1 MARFRKNGKF
11 NRKINFV
18 RSSKM
23 KYMNKI
29 CTEDHVYGKFTDNLQ
44 DDHGII
50 INCELDVG
58 ASVTVLNDP
67 SHDDCWKEG
76 RRVVELLHLAENLFC
91 KMCTCPLQLLDT
103 VGERK
108 YGLGSV
114 LYIPCSSCKA
124 CNSVET
130 GKRNGK
136 GAFLVNSKAAIG
148 MIHAGIGSTHVN
160 NFLSD
165 LNVPLVNPSTI
176 KKKENEVGKKIHEA
190 AIESCKTVQQQEKN
204 LSNGKIEVSFD
215 GGWQKRGSG
224 WHSDSNTG
232 HTSMIGSI
240 TGKVMD
246 FSLRSRVCNVCEY
259 HQQRKEIVPAHDCSK
274 NWYGSSKGMEPD
286 MAVEMTHNLKDSG
299 CQIQVLHADND
310 STTTS
315 RMKVDFDDL
324 EKKDDQ
330 NHVKKGFSKKLYEL
344 SKKFK
349 ELKHP
354 DVIPYMVRC
363 FLYAV
368 KENTGS
374 VENIQLALKR
384 MVLHIFGD
392 HTLCENA
399 EWCTYANDPF
409 NFK

>member
-1 MARFRKNGKF
+1 MARYGKNGKF

-18 RSSKM
+18 RSSRM
-23 KYMNKI
+23 KYVNKK
-29 CTEDHVYGKFTDNLQ
+29 CTDDHPYGKFTDNLQ
-44 DDHGII
+44 DNII
-50 INCELDVG
+50 LNCELDVG
-58 ASVTVLNDP
+58 ASVTVSNDP
-67 SHDDCWKEG
+67 SHDDSLKEG
-76 RRVVELLHLAENLFC
+76 RRVVELLHLAQNLFC
-91 KMCTCPLQLLDT
+91 KMCNCPFQLMDT

-148 MIHAGIGSTHVN
+148 HA
-160 NFLSD
+160 
-165 LNVPLVNPSTI
+165 
-176 KKKENEVGKKIHEA
+176 
-190 AIESCKTVQQQEKN
+190 
-204 LSNGKIEVSFD
+204 
-215 GGWQKRGSG
+215 
-224 WHSDSNTG
+224 
-232 HTSMIGSI
+232 SMIGSI

-246 FSLRSRVCNVCEY
+246 FSLRSRICKVCAY
-259 HQQRKEIVPAHDCSK
+259 HQQRKETVPAHACSK
-274 NWYGSSKGMEPD
+274 TWYGSSKGMEPD

-315 RMKVDFDDL
+315 RLKVDFDDL

-354 DVIPYMVRC
+354 DDIPYILRC
-363 FLYAV
+363 FMYAI
-368 KENTGS
+368 KENIGS
-374 VENIQLALKR
+374 MENIQLALKR

-399 EWCTYANDPF
+399 EWCTYAKDPLNLKSEVMEKYERRANTLQNIGSTQANENF
-409 NFK
+409 NHIVASKAPKSRSYGASSSLSNRLSASVLQKNEGYTWLSKVNFKQQ